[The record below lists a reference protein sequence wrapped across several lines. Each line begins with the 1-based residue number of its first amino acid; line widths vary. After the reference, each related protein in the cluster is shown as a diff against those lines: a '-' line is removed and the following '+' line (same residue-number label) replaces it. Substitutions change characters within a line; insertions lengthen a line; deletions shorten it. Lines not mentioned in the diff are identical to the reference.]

1 MDDTPLLNVAET
13 PDPEIVAG
21 DGDYAPV
28 KTMKDGTTVF
38 RLETVK
44 LWKIASPLVFQILCQ
59 FGTNSLTSIFVGHLG
74 ELQLSAVS
82 ISLSVIGTFSFG
94 FMV

>member
-1 MDDTPLLNVAET
+1 METPLLNGGDGPVSEL
-13 PDPEIVAG
+13 IGG

-28 KTMKDGTTVF
+28 KNVKDATAVF
-38 RLETVK
+38 WLETVK
-44 LWKIASPLVFQILCQ
+44 LWKIAAPLVFQIICQ
-59 FGTNSLTSIFVGHLG
+59 FGTNSLTNIFVGHLG
-74 ELQLSAVS
+74 ELELSAVS